1 YSDNDIF
8 IRELVSNGC
17 DAIKKFQSLVSI
29 GEADLKEDEKYYVK
43 IIVDKEEGT
52 LKFIDNGIGM
62 TEEEVKKYIN
72 QVAFSGAKDFI
83 QKYED
88 KMDKEG
94 EIIGHFGLG
103 FYSAFMVSEL
113 VQIDT
118 LSYQEDA
125 EAVRWSCD
133 GGVEYTMEPSDREE
147 RGTTVTL
154 FVNEDSE
161 EYLNYY
167 RVREVLDKYCAFL
180 PIEIY
185 LEDANA
191 EEEEEEELE
200 PINDTE
206 PLWLKR
212 PNECTDDE

>member
-1 YSDNDIF
+1 TVNTEDMLPIIKKWLYSDSDIF

-17 DAIKKFQSLVSI
+17 DAINKFQSLVSI
-29 GEADLKEDEKYYVK
+29 GEADVEDDEKYYVK
-43 IIVDKEEGT
+43 LIVDKEAKT

-62 TEEEVKKYIN
+62 TGDEVKKYIN

-103 FYSAFMVSEL
+103 FYSAFMVSDL

-118 LSYQEDA
+118 LSYKEGA

-133 GGVEYTMEPSDREE
+133 GGIEYTMEPSDRTE

-154 FVNEDSE
+154 FINEDSK
-161 EYLNYY
+161 EYLDYY
-167 RVREVLDKYCAFL
+167 RVREVLEKYCAFL

-185 LEDANA
+185 LEDAN
-191 EEEEEEELE
+191 
-200 PINDTE
+200 
-206 PLWLKR
+206 
-212 PNECTDDE
+212 